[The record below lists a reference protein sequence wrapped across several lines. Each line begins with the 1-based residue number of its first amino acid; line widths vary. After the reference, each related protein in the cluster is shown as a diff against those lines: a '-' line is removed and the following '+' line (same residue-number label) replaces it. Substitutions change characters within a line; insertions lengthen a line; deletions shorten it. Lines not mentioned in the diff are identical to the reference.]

1 MSQTYSFEEFLKI
14 MRRLR
19 AKDGGCPWDSV
30 QTHKSLRPCLTEE
43 TAEVLQSIR
52 SWEETGD
59 AENMREELGDLMLQV
74 VLHSLIAEEEKLFT
88 IDDVIRE
95 VSEKMIRRHPHIFG
109 DTKTDSITE
118 IRHNWED
125 IKKEEKAGKSWIKS
139 PLQEIPKELPSL
151 DRAKKVVKKAE
162 KIYQLSVE
170 DPKDLIQRTGEQ
182 LKMLGRAADSNDR
195 EDLEKAFGD
204 VLWTLSEIAY
214 KTDLSPEMILSDKV
228 ASKIAEI
235 DKETQ

>member
-1 MSQTYSFEEFLKI
+1 MKKPELFEEFVKI

-19 AKDGGCPWDSV
+19 AKEGGCPWDSV

-43 TAEVLQSIR
+43 TAEFLQSIR
-52 SWEETGD
+52 IWEETGD

-74 VLHSLIAEEEKLFT
+74 VLHSLIAEEEGLFT
-88 IDDVIRE
+88 IDDVIKE

-109 DTKTDSITE
+109 KVKSDSIAE

-125 IKKEEKAGKSWIKS
+125 IKKEEKKGKSWIKS
-139 PLQEIPKELPSL
+139 PLLEIPEELPSL

-162 KIYQLSVE
+162 KIYHLPIDE
-170 DPKDLIQRTGEQ
+170 PKDLV
-182 LKMLGRAADSNDR
+182 LKAKKEL
-195 EDLEKAFGD
+195 EILEKAAALGDQESLEKVFGEI
-204 VLWTLSEIAY
+204 LWTLSETAY
-214 KTDLSPEMILSDKV
+214 KTDLSPEMILSDQI